1 MGSGEN
7 FGIGLGGFYGGALE
21 FQGNGKSGRLYLIIY
36 IRVVTEKLEADS
48 QVFTVGQGGL
58 QANPG
63 NRLSDYGWC
72 EKSNLNFR
80 PDNIY
85 GIPPGGG
92 WVAFFIHF
100 L

>member
-1 MGSGEN
+1 MVELWN
-7 FGIGLGGFYGGALE
+7 FKVTVNLGGYTL
-21 FQGNGKSGRLYLIIY
+21 LY
-36 IRVVTEKLEADS
+36 IRAVTEKLEADS
-48 QVFTVGQGGL
+48 QVSTVGQGGL